1 MGRNHD
7 NLTGGSQMDTVL
19 HAQAKVEETMQR
31 LKPEGEDAIREL
43 GLMRDHS

>member
-19 HAQAKVEETMQR
+19 HVEVKVEEIMQR
-31 LKPEGEDAIREL
+31 LKCEDATREL
-43 GLMRDHS
+43 TLMMRDHA